1 MSNESQKPIGEI
13 IVDVEN
19 LYREET
25 FTDLRAA
32 TLQCLTPIHR
42 DGSTD
47 ESREVL
53 YIGQTQ
59 LLSQA
64 GPVPVSC
71 PIAATSLAEAMEKF
85 PDAIKQAVERLIEE
99 AREIQRQEASRIVVP
114 GAPAMGKIL
123 KG

>member
-1 MSNESQKPIGEI
+1 MSSEAPKPIGEI
-13 IVDVEN
+13 AVDAAN

-25 FTDLRAA
+25 FTDLRVA
-32 TLQCLTPIHR
+32 TLQRFTPVKP
-42 DGSTD
+42 DGSRD

-71 PIAATSLAEAMEKF
+71 PIEAKSLEEAMQKF
-85 PDAIKQAVERLIEE
+85 PEAIKQAVERLIDE
-99 AREIQRQEASRIVVP
+99 AREIQRQEASSIVVP
-114 GAPAMGKIL
+114 STSSMGKIL

>member
-1 MSNESQKPIGEI
+1 MSTESQKPIGEI
-13 IVDVEN
+13 AVDVEN

-25 FTDLRAA
+25 FTDLRSA
-32 TLQCLTPIHR
+32 TLQRLTPIRR
-42 DGSTD
+42 DGSPD
-47 ESREVL
+47 DSRDVL

-71 PIAATSLAEAMEKF
+71 PIEATSLAEAMEKF
-85 PDAIKQAVERLIEE
+85 PEAIKQAVERLIEE

-114 GAPAMGKIL
+114 GAPAVGKIL